1 MAAEQT
7 VQLCDDRNVIVIP
20 TKTIPQGISAMLAY
34 DPDATDTQ
42 NIDQMIAAFSKVH
55 TGQVTFAARDSEF
68 GGFKIK
74 EGEILGLE
82 NGKLEY
88 VEKDPVK
95 VALKLTRSMVKK
107 DTSFITI
114 IYGEDITEEQA
125 DELQQAVEAKVG
137 SHIEVTLISGE
148 QPVYYFIISVE

>member
-1 MAAEQT
+1 M
-7 VQLCDDRNVIVIP
+7 
-20 TKTIPQGISAMLAY
+20 
-34 DPDATDTQ
+34 
-42 NIDQMIAAFSKVH
+42 
-55 TGQVTFAARDSEF
+55 
-68 GGFKIK
+68 
-74 EGEILGLE
+74 
-82 NGKLEY
+82 
-88 VEKDPVK
+88 
-95 VALKLTRSMVKK
+95 KLTRSMVKK